1 MAQQT
6 ITALF
11 DRYDDAG
18 EAVAK
23 LEAGGIPHAN
33 VSIVSSNE
41 GDKHAGRLGS
51 GTDHDTKQGAETGAG
66 TGATLGTVAGGAAG
80 LLAGLGLL
88 AIPGV
93 GPVVAAGW
101 LVSALTGAGIGAA
114 AGGLVGGLAG
124 AGLNESDAHVYS
136 EGVRR
141 GGTLVTVRADES
153 RAPMV
158 MDILE
163 QHGSVDMDE
172 RTRNWKS
179 DGWEMPAATASTQAS
194 DLQPSPSGTGLSSAG
209 MVDGRS
215 RVRAYP
221 NAENMP

>member
-101 LVSALTGAGIGAA
+101 LVTALTGAGIGAA

-124 AGLNESDAHVYS
+124 AGS
-136 EGVRR
+136 
-141 GGTLVTVRADES
+141 TRATPMS
-153 RAPMV
+153 IPRACA
-158 MDILE
+158 
-163 QHGSVDMDE
+163 G
-172 RTRNWKS
+172 
-179 DGWEMPAATASTQAS
+179 AA
-194 DLQPSPSGTGLSSAG
+194 PS
-209 MVDGRS
+209 
-215 RVRAYP
+215 
-221 NAENMP
+221 